1 MADIGVSTVIRAHED
16 FVKVVKSVQVMFPD
30 WEPGA
35 TLGHSEFPQNRDEMI
50 LQGESESLD
59 TLFDSARDQRILDTA
74 LDAMSLGLNGDF
86 TEFSISRQASI
97 VGKLSFVLERRNMG
111 GEIVVRVHRDGLAE
125 WLERSTWHPGRDSI
139 PRSIGDGLSMS
150 EQGEPTEWFDKKGNP
165 TMNDD

>member
-1 MADIGVSTVIRAHED
+1 MCIRDRDKIGPLTFNATRFFIGFLSIMPFALSYTSLFSTNA
-16 FVKVVKSVQVMFPD
+16 
-30 WEPGA
+30 
-35 TLGHSEFPQNRDEMI
+35 
-50 LQGESESLD
+50 
-59 TLFDSARDQRILDTA
+59 
-74 LDAMSLGLNGDF
+74 F

-111 GEIVVRVHRDGLAE
+111 GEIVVRLHREGLAE

>member
-30 WEPGA
+30 WEPGV
-35 TLGHSEFPQNRDEMI
+35 TLDHSEFPQNRDEMI

-111 GEIVVRVHRDGLAE
+111 GEIVVRVHREGLAE

-139 PRSIGDGLSMS
+139 PRGIGDGLSMS